1 MGLFNLTSFPIPLH
15 HMRLAWKVLRLILLI
30 AICLEIAL
38 HIYNPFSGRVKNG
51 EIILPK
57 NEKYETELSV
67 PGLDQHLIHTKNS
80 LGFRGEEPND
90 SNATKIICMGG
101 STTECFYLSDGK
113 DWPNVL
119 GAKLKKVNPSVWLNN
134 AGMDGQSSHGNLQ
147 MLKQYIVQLK
157 PDYIILMCGLNDMS
171 LDEPNR
177 FDEYSGKWYQKLY
190 NFLEL
195 PSTIVNIIRADK
207 AKKTDLNHQAFQDI
221 TKMETL
227 DMSDTQILHRLEA
240 EQPYIGPY
248 KDRIR
253 EFADI
258 CAANNIKLIFVAQSI
273 LFSDEK
279 DLMTNVDLGKLKTG
293 DINGKTRSFIL
304 KMYNKSTSDVADE
317 KSVPFINLAA
327 RLPKDSRL
335 FYDGY
340 HFTNDGADLAAE
352 MIFDALVS
360 QNLIKEK
367 KSK

>member
-1 MGLFNLTSFPIPLH
+1 
-15 HMRLAWKVLRLILLI
+15 MRLAWKVLRIFLLI

-38 HIYNPFSGRVKNG
+38 QIYNPFSSRVKNS

-57 NEKYETELSV
+57 NEKYETDLDIN
-67 PGLDQHLIHTKNS
+67 GLDKHLIHTKNS
-80 LGFRGEEPND
+80 LGFRGDELAD
-90 SNATKIICMGG
+90 SNSTKVICMGG

-119 GAKLKKVNPSVWLNN
+119 GKKLKSEIPALWLNN
-134 AGMDGQSSHGNLQ
+134 AGMDGQSSYGNLQ

-207 AKKTDLNHQAFQDI
+207 AKKTDLNHQAFKDL
-221 TKMETL
+221 TKLETL
-227 DMSDTQILHRLEA
+227 DMNDSQILRRLEA

-273 LFSDEK
+273 LYADEK
-279 DLMTNVDLGKLKTG
+279 DLMTNVDLGRIKTG
-293 DINGKTRSFIL
+293 DINGKTRGYIL

-317 KSVPFINLAA
+317 KGVPFINLAA

-352 MIFDALVS
+352 MIYNTIIS
-360 QNLIKEK
+360 QNLIKENK
-367 KSK
+367 KK